1 MSSNSQSVPPPP
13 PPANPAPPGITLPT
27 VKPLTV
33 GTSTPGQSA
42 YQAGINS
49 AVQQNGMLQALS
61 GGKKKFL
68 KGGNTPNSY
77 YIPQLNML
85 YKPQNGPGQN
95 PNDIIKSSVGTAGQ
109 TYANQ
114 VYDSCVG
121 KTNCTGQSGGTRVC
135 SSGEINCW
143 GCYSGGKKKRR
154 TDSRKRTTIIKRTT
168 IRKRTIK
175 RSKKRR
181 TCKRRCNKKKNM

>member
-109 TYANQ
+109 EYVVA
-114 VYDSCVG
+114 VKSIVG
-121 KTNCTGQSGGTRVC
+121 DVIVGV
-135 SSGEINCW
+135 
-143 GCYSGGKKKRR
+143 
-154 TDSRKRTTIIKRTT
+154 
-168 IRKRTIK
+168 K
-175 RSKKRR
+175 RSEEQIVEKEQR
-181 TCKRRCNKKKNM
+181 